1 MNFNFFTVLK
11 VIFYVLLALIAV
23 IFLMSLIFFVVS
35 LFKKKK
41 IPKRSVKSIYKKRNI
56 LLKIFWDLPKS
67 LVNDFFDRDPD
78 AMNIKGLF
86 MICGEQ
92 GSGKTLTAVHLLR
105 TMLQKYPKIR
115 ILSNTPITFQHGSIT
130 DWTQIINSNNGTIGE
145 IDFLDE
151 IQNWFSSNESK
162 NFPIEML
169 AEITQQ
175 RKQHKAIIGTSQ
187 VFTRISKPLREQTR
201 YLLLPVTLFG
211 CFTIVRVY
219 KPVVNDEGKMEKKKF
234 CKVYCFVHDSELR
247 DCYDT
252 YAKIERLSS
261 KGFQSAT
268 ERGAINAK
276 N

>member
-1 MNFNFFTVLK
+1 MTFNFFTVLK
-11 VIFYVLLALIAV
+11 IIFYVLLALIAV
-23 IFLMSLIFFVVS
+23 VFLMMIIFFVVS
-35 LFKKKK
+35 LFQKKK
-41 IPKRSVKSIYKKRNI
+41 IPKRSVKSTYKKRS
-56 LLKIFWDLPKS
+56 LFVRVFCDFPKMF
-67 LVNDFFDRDPD
+67 VADFFARDPD
-78 AMNIKGLF
+78 AMNINGLF

-92 GSGKTLTAVHLLR
+92 GSGKTLTAVHFLR

-169 AEITQQ
+169 SEITQQ
-175 RKQHKAIIGTSQ
+175 RKQHKVIIGTSQ
-187 VFTRISKPLREQTR
+187 VFTRISKPLREQTK

-219 KPVVNDEGKMEKKKF
+219 KPVLDDEGKMTKKKF
-234 CKVYCFVHDSELR
+234 CKVYCFVHDTELR
-247 DCYDT
+247 ECYDT
-252 YAKIERLSS
+252 FAKISRLSS

>member
-1 MNFNFFTVLK
+1 MNFFTVLK
-11 VIFYVLLALIAV
+11 IICYVVLALIAV
-23 IFLMSLIFFVVS
+23 ILLMTFIFFIVS
-35 LFKKKK
+35 LFQKKK
-41 IPKRSVKSIYKKRNI
+41 IPRRSVKSTYKNRN
-56 LLKIFWDLPKS
+56 LFVRLFWDFPKR
-67 LVNDFFDRDPD
+67 LVSDFFARDPD
-78 AMNIKGLF
+78 SMNINGLF

-92 GSGKTLTAVHLLR
+92 GSGKTLTAVHFLR
-105 TMLQKYPKIR
+105 TMFQKYPKIR

-162 NFPIEML
+162 NFPVEML
-169 AEITQQ
+169 SEITQQ

-187 VFTRISKPLREQTR
+187 VFTRISKPLREQTK
-201 YLLLPVTLFG
+201 YLFLPFTLFG

-219 KPVVNDEGKMEKKKF
+219 KPILDDDGKMSSKKF

-247 DCYDT
+247 ECYDT
-252 YAKIERLSS
+252 FAKIERLSS

-268 ERGAINAK
+268 ERSALNAK